1 MNSEMY
7 SSRSWEKT
15 TQAMHQNRCGS
26 NDKKHINVLKHY
38 IIPVRT
44 TWPGGIFFNNKLERK
59 LIVSRKHVTGVSGFT
74 STMVGA
80 VMIAGSLYAMTEK
93 VIWFVLALAVIILA
107 YATICYFVEK
117 KEYNAEERYTK
128 E

>member
-1 MNSEMY
+1 MY
-7 SSRSWEKT
+7 IWIGL
-15 TQAMHQNRCGS
+15 C
-26 NDKKHINVLKHY
+26 I
-38 IIPVRT
+38 
-44 TWPGGIFFNNKLERK
+44 GIFVALFGLIWTVLERK

-93 VIWFVLALAVIILA
+93 ILHFILALAVVVLA
-107 YATICYFVEK
+107 YATICHFVVK
-117 KEYNAEERYTK
+117 KEYSTEERYTK

>member
-1 MNSEMY
+1 MY
-7 SSRSWEKT
+7 VWIGL
-15 TQAMHQNRCGS
+15 C
-26 NDKKHINVLKHY
+26 I
-38 IIPVRT
+38 
-44 TWPGGIFFNNKLERK
+44 GIFVALFGLIWTVLERK

-93 VIWFVLALAVIILA
+93 ILHFILALAVVVLA
-107 YATICYFVEK
+107 YATICHFVVK
-117 KEYNAEERYTK
+117 KEYSTEERYTK

>member
-1 MNSEMY
+1 MY
-7 SSRSWEKT
+7 IWI
-15 TQAMHQNRCGS
+15 GL
-26 NDKKHINVLKHY
+26 DI
-38 IIPVRT
+38 
-44 TWPGGIFFNNKLERK
+44 GIFVALFGLIWTVLERK

-93 VIWFVLALAVIILA
+93 VMYFMLALAVVILA
-107 YATICYFVEK
+107 YATICHFVEK
-117 KEYNAEERYTK
+117 REYSAEERYTK

>member
-1 MNSEMY
+1 MA
-7 SSRSWEKT
+7 R
-15 TQAMHQNRCGS
+15 R
-26 NDKKHINVLKHY
+26 D
-38 IIPVRT
+38 
-44 TWPGGIFFNNKLERK
+44 FFNNKLERK

-93 VIWFVLALAVIILA
+93 VIWFALALAIIILA
-107 YATICYFVEK
+107 YATISHFVEK

>member
-1 MNSEMY
+1 MY
-7 SSRSWEKT
+7 IWIGL
-15 TQAMHQNRCGS
+15 C
-26 NDKKHINVLKHY
+26 I
-38 IIPVRT
+38 
-44 TWPGGIFFNNKLERK
+44 GIFVAMFGLIWTVLERK

-93 VIWFVLALAVIILA
+93 VLYFVLGLAVVILA
-107 YATICYFVEK
+107 YATICHFVEK
-117 KEYNAEERYTK
+117 KEYSAEERYTK